1 MVVVFV
7 MARGGRAMVL
17 AVERAGSGRGWLP
30 GGLAGRVA
38 PRGVAARGEGGE
50 GGGSGRGEGSVG
62 GTLM

>member
-1 MVVVFV
+1 
-7 MARGGRAMVL
+7 MVL

-38 PRGVAARGEGGE
+38 PRGVAAGGKGA
-50 GGGSGRGEGSVG
+50 GGWGDAGRGEGSVG